1 MDALTHSY
9 MVPSKND
16 YMIGLGLMP
25 PFSIPTN
32 VEGGYGC
39 LGALG
44 AKKNEGWVEYD
55 PDGISVREPFV
66 SKSFCNLAE

>member
-1 MDALTHSY
+1 MDALTYSY

-25 PFSIPTN
+25 PFSSPTN

-44 AKKNEGWVEYD
+44 AKKNEGWV
-55 PDGISVREPFV
+55 
-66 SKSFCNLAE
+66 